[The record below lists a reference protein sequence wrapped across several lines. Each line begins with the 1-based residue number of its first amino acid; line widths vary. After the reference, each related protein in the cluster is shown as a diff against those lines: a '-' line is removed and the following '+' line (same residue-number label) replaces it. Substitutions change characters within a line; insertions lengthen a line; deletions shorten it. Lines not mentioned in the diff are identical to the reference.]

1 MNNGKVI
8 QKIEELSINAFPSL
22 QTQLVDGWLLRFSNG
37 YSKRANSIN
46 PFYPSNEKLS
56 EKLKKVGQ
64 IYQGR
69 NLPVIYKLTSSVFPK
84 NLDSVLEQADYSLE
98 GMTSVQLLSLNEV
111 AVTSSPSN
119 NIVIYNCLEDKWFDS
134 FCELNNVK
142 KTDQP
147 ILKKM
152 LERIVPEVC
161 FVILFNDKEEAL
173 ACGMG
178 VLEDDYIGLFDIVTN
193 PKHRNKGYGMQLI
206 SAILDWGKANGAKNA
221 YLQVVLT
228 NIPALNLYTKLGFK
242 EAYKYWYRIKS

>member
-1 MNNGKVI
+1 MSNEKVI

-22 QTQLVDGWLLRFSNG
+22 QTLFVDGWLLRFSNG

-46 PFYPSNEKLS
+46 PLYASNEKIN
-56 EKLKKVGQ
+56 EKLEKVEQ
-64 IYQGR
+64 IYRQKS
-69 NLPVIYKLTSSVFPK
+69 LPVIYKLTSHVFPK
-84 NLDSVLEQADYSLE
+84 NLDSVLEQAGYSLE

-111 AVTSSPSN
+111 VVTSTSSSN
-119 NIVIYNCLEDKWFDS
+119 ILIYKCLEDKWFNS
-134 FCELNNVK
+134 FCELTHMK

-152 LERIVPEVC
+152 LERIVPKVC
-161 FVILFNDKEEAL
+161 YVILFNDKEETV
-173 ACGMG
+173 ACGLG
-178 VLEDDYIGLFDIVTN
+178 ALEDDYLGLFDIVTN

-206 SAILDWGKANGAKNA
+206 IAILDWGKANGAKNA
-221 YLQVVLT
+221 YLQVVLD